1 MERTPSIM
9 DVELP
14 EALVLF
20 ESERRPP
27 DVKLGYDAV
36 EVPLGVKGVA
46 FGFKLELLDELVG
59 DAEVDGDEVLSLLLE
74 GVMEGTLEELDATPG
89 VDVAAG
95 SASLEKEVV
104 AEEASE
110 IAEEAAEAVKSA
122 ISINSAINDSRA

>member
-27 DVKLGYDAV
+27 DVKLEYDAV

-59 DAEVDGDEVLSLLLE
+59 VAEVDEGEVLSLLL
-74 GVMEGTLEELDATPG
+74 GDVMEGTLEELDATPG

-104 AEEASE
+104 ADEASE
-110 IAEEAAEAVKSA
+110 IAEEAAEAVRSA
-122 ISINSAINDSRA
+122 ISINSAINDSKA